1 MNGGEWTVNGLAASR
16 RRARLIKI
24 KNIIFVTALK
34 RHFMYENDWRDKL
47 PAKVRVLQIIIGGMI
62 VGCLLLL
69 LVSLFLATL
78 GKHEADKQLLTY
90 IGLAAAGMILGVWI
104 VAPGVIIS
112 QGRKNIYRTQLLE
125 NEQSN
130 PKQAEDKTE
139 KENDSALSL
148 IALFFTKTLVAG
160 ALLEGAVFLLLIIYI
175 AESSI
180 LSVSAAIV
188 LLILPI
194 AQMPTI
200 GRVTNWIENQMRLLD
215 EEQAFE

>member
-1 MNGGEWTVNGLAASR
+1 
-16 RRARLIKI
+16 
-24 KNIIFVTALK
+24 
-34 RHFMYENDWRDKL
+34 MYENDWRDKL